1 MPAPHPN
8 PAVRALK
15 AARGLALRAAATH
28 LLPEDVMFLRGPSS
42 DDGARRVALTFDDG
56 PHELTGRY
64 LEVLAKAGAKAT
76 FFVVGRACTEHPG
89 AVDAI
94 ARAGHE
100 VAGHGFTHTEFPKLR
115 ADELKGELERTA
127 ALLPKPAGGR
137 GMVRPPRGIV
147 TPRSLLGCFRA
158 GYTSA
163 MWSHDTLDWDAR
175 TADEVLRRV
184 RPEEITPGESILMH
198 EGKPW
203 TLEALPR
210 VLEGLQTAGFEL
222 VTISALLAS

>member
-28 LLPEDVMFLRGPSS
+28 LLPEEVMFLRGPASR
-42 DDGARRVALTFDDG
+42 GRRVALTFDDG

-64 LEVLAKAGAKAT
+64 LDVLDRANARAT
-76 FFVVGRACTEHPG
+76 FFLVGRACTEHPG
-89 AVDAI
+89 AVEAI

-115 ADELKGELERTA
+115 GDELKDELERTA

-147 TPRSLLGCFRA
+147 TPRSLLGCYRA

-163 MWSHDTLDWDAR
+163 MWSHDTFDWEAR
-175 TADEVLRRV
+175 TADEVLLHA
-184 RPEEITPGESILMH
+184 RPEQMTPGEIILMH

-210 VLEGLQTAGFEL
+210 LLEGLQSAGFEL
-222 VTISALLAS
+222 VTISGLLAS

>member
-1 MPAPHPN
+1 MPALHTN

-28 LLPEDVMFLRGPSS
+28 LLPDDLMFLRGPASR
-42 DDGARRVALTFDDG
+42 GRRAALTFDDG
-56 PHELTGRY
+56 PHELTERY
-64 LEVLAKAGAKAT
+64 LEVLARANAKAT

-89 AVDAI
+89 AGDAMT
-94 ARAGHE
+94 RAGHE

-115 ADELKGELERTA
+115 GDELRDELARTA

-137 GMVRPPRGIV
+137 AMVRPPRGLV

-158 GYTSA
+158 GYSSA
-163 MWSHDTLDWDAR
+163 MWSHDTFDWEAR
-175 TADEVLRRV
+175 TADEVLRRAT
-184 RPEEITPGESILMH
+184 PEQIAPGEILLMH

-210 VLEGLQTAGFEL
+210 LIEGLQGAGFEL